1 MSVISELKPLAFGIA
16 AGIVWGLCVFFV
28 GLMSAYANMA
38 GAFVDTLGSAYLG
51 YAPTLAGSVIGFVW
65 AFIDSFILAFV
76 AAWIYNLL
84 VKKLYPEAKAR

>member
-1 MSVISELKPLAFGIA
+1 MINEIKPLAFGIA

-28 GLMSAYANMA
+28 GLMAAYANMA
-38 GAFVDTLGSAYLG
+38 VALVDTLGSAYPG

-65 AFIDSFILAFV
+65 AFIDAFILAFV

-84 VKKLYPEAKAR
+84 VKKLYTGVKNR